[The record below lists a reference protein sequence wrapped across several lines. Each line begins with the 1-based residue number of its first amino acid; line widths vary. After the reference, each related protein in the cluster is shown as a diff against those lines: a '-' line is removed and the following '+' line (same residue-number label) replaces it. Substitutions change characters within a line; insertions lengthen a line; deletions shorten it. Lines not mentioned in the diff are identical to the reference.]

1 MAIIKIGLDIDGS
14 MSSVLSV
21 NGVLPVLGNVLID
34 TDDIGEGPTNL
45 YFTDERVDDRVAALL
60 VEGAGIDLT
69 YNDPANTL
77 TVASTIT
84 QYTNEM
90 VDDQVALLIQNGTG
104 ITWAY
109 DDNLNTLT
117 PTVTVTGYTDEQA
130 QDAVGTILVD
140 SSKIDF
146 TYSDAT
152 PSITA
157 TIVAG
162 SLDETDMDASVNASL
177 DLADSSVQLAF
188 RTIAVSGQSDIVAD
202 SATDTLTLVA
212 GTNISITTDA
222 GADSVT
228 INNLKQ
234 QGSFIVA
241 STTASTPQTTPTV
254 GSISN
259 LSAAPSATSGSGSVV
274 TVTNSTA
281 KIELTVNTTGF
292 FEIWMLGNC
301 DGASTSPN
309 FDFQFYFNGVAM
321 SRKCNMLLSN
331 GWKIPIHAAG
341 AGSITGGQLVELMWA
356 QTNGTGAKSTI
367 FENMII
373 HWIWSPT

>member
-1 MAIIKIGLDIDGS
+1 MAVIKIGLDVDSS
-14 MSSVLSV
+14 MSTVLSV
-21 NGVLPVLGNVLID
+21 NGVFPVLGNVTID

-69 YNDPANTL
+69 YNDVANTL
-77 TVASTIT
+77 TVASTIA
-84 QYTNEM
+84 Q
-90 VDDQVALLIQNGTG
+90 
-104 ITWAY
+104 
-109 DDNLNTLT
+109 
-117 PTVTVTGYTDEQA
+117 YTDEMA
-130 QDAVGTILVD
+130 QDAVGGILVD
-140 SSKIDF
+140 SAEIDF

-157 TIVAG
+157 SIVA
-162 SLDETDMDASVNASL
+162 SSIDETKLDASVNASL
-177 DLADSSVQLAF
+177 DLADSAAQLSF
-188 RTIAVSGQSDIVAD
+188 STIAVSGQSNVVAD

-212 GTNISITTDA
+212 GSNISITTDA

-234 QGSFIVA
+234 QGSFIVT

-259 LSAAPSATSGSGSVV
+259 LSSAPSATSGSGSVV

-341 AGSITGGQLVELMWA
+341 AGSITGGHLVELMWA
-356 QTNGTGAKSTI
+356 QTNGSGAKSTV